1 MSPAWTASWTQAVTD
16 VGVADLELRD
26 VTVRIVVEAGVG
38 GDRLRVSLSN
48 RFGTAP
54 LHIGRAAVRVAGRA
68 GPMRFGGQP
77 AVEVPAGEDL
87 TCDPVDLAVLA
98 GDTVEVDLYLPDT
111 WRYAT
116 ANVSTAT
123 WRPSA
128 PGNHAGADEFPGRD
142 TPVLALPDG
151 SEMDLP
157 APLLRGVDV
166 LRTVPAPVVVCLGDS
181 ITAAGWPER
190 TARRLRDRQVAVV
203 NRGIAGN
210 RLRLD
215 GAGPFGPLFGA
226 AGRTRFDRDVL
237 ATAGRTHLV
246 VALGV
251 NDLGHPGTM
260 APADQLPTAGQL
272 IRALDGI
279 ASRADDA
286 GLPVVLA
293 TLTPFDG
300 AEGFDRRRE
309 LCRAEVNAWI
319 RGPGSGR
326 TVVDFDAALSAGPG
340 SVALDPRFDS
350 GDHLHPGDEG
360 LDRMAVAAAE
370 VLGRLV

>member
-1 MSPAWTASWTQAVTD
+1 MSPGWTASWTQAVTD

-26 VTVRIVVEAGVG
+26 VTLRIAVEAGVG
-38 GDRLRVSLSN
+38 GDRLRIGLSN
-48 RFGTAP
+48 RFGTTP
-54 LHIGRAAVRVAGRA
+54 LHIGRAAVRVAGRGA
-68 GPMRFGGQP
+68 PARFDGVP
-77 AVEVPAGEDL
+77 TVELPAGAEL
-87 TCDPVDLAVLA
+87 TTDPVDLPVGA
-98 GDTVEVDLYLPDT
+98 GDAVELDLYLPGT

-128 PGNHAGADEFPGRD
+128 PGDHAGSDRFPGRD
-142 TPVLALPDG
+142 APVLTLLDG
-151 SEMDLP
+151 TARALP

-166 LRTVPAPVVVCLGDS
+166 QREVPAPVVVCLGDS

-190 TARRLRDRQVAVV
+190 TARLLRDRPVAVV

-215 GAGPFGPLFGA
+215 GAGPFGPVFGA
-226 AGRTRFDRDVL
+226 SGRSRFDRDVL
-237 ATAGRTHLV
+237 ATTGRTHVV

-251 NDLGHPGTM
+251 NDLGHPGTT
-260 APADQLPTAGQL
+260 APQDQLPTAGQL
-272 IRALDGI
+272 IRALDEVAG
-279 ASRADDA
+279 RAEAA

-300 AEGFDRRRE
+300 AEGFDHERERR
-309 LCRAEVNAWI
+309 RAEVNAWI
-319 RGPGSGR
+319 RDPGSGR
-326 TVVDFDAALSAGPG
+326 PVLDFDAALRAGPG
-340 SVALDPRFDS
+340 SVALDPRGDS

-360 LDRMAVAAAE
+360 LDRMADVAAG